1 MTPSHACAQEGELDC
16 LRYLIKVAHAHE
28 HAVDNNGCTL
38 LHYGNISYTNGQPE
52 VLQKISL
59 WINLTLPV
67 LYISE
72 SCIEIKVKFLFSH
85 FFVVLQK
92 VWDTTKEYENKI

>member
-1 MTPSHACAQEGELDC
+1 MNML
-16 LRYLIKVAHAHE
+16 LITMDALFFIMVTYH
-28 HAVDNNGCTL
+28 T
-38 LHYGNISYTNGQPE
+38 TNGQPE

-85 FFVVLQK
+85 FLVVLQK

>member
-1 MTPSHACAQEGELDC
+1 MNML
-16 LRYLIKVAHAHE
+16 LITMDA
-28 HAVDNNGCTL
+28 L
-38 LHYGNISYTNGQPE
+38 LSIMVTYHTTNGQPE

>member
-1 MTPSHACAQEGELDC
+1 MNML
-16 LRYLIKVAHAHE
+16 LITMDALFSIMV
-28 HAVDNNGCTL
+28 T
-38 LHYGNISYTNGQPE
+38 YTTNGQPE

>member
-1 MTPSHACAQEGELDC
+1 MNML
-16 LRYLIKVAHAHE
+16 LITMDALFSIMVTY
-28 HAVDNNGCTL
+28 N
-38 LHYGNISYTNGQPE
+38 TNGQPE
-52 VLQKISL
+52 VLQKICL

>member
-38 LHYGNISYTNGQPE
+38 LHYGNISYYKWPTRGVSKN
-52 VLQKISL
+52 ISL
-59 WINLTLPV
+59 NKFNPSRPV
-67 LYISE
+67 
-72 SCIEIKVKFLFSH
+72 H
-85 FFVVLQK
+85 F
-92 VWDTTKEYENKI
+92 